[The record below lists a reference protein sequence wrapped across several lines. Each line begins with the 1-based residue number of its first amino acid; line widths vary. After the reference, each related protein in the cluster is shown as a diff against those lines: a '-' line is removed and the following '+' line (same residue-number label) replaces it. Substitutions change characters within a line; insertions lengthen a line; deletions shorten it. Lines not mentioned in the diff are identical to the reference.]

1 MVYVDDLRNWGGSP
15 TFPWPR
21 SCHMWADTLD
31 ELNAMADKIGLRREW
46 IQTDGIVNHYDLT
59 AGRRGAAINNGA
71 RYKRSPGHV

>member
-1 MVYVDDLRNWGGSP
+1 
-15 TFPWPR
+15 
-21 SCHMWADTLD
+21 MWADTLD